1 MGITKL
7 IQNANKPAP
16 RWYRKFKKIFSNI
29 ENFVLTLLMIQGT
42 AADAPILLVIKL
54 CTSFILNNLDTL
66 MANGEDYIRVDNEGD
81 QIKKETDSEKEVE
94 DIKP

>member
-1 MGITKL
+1 MGINKL

-16 RWYRKFKKIFSNI
+16 RWYRKFKKIFSNV

-42 AADAPILLVIKL
+42 AADAPVLLIIKL

-66 MANGEDYIRVDNEGD
+66 MANGEDYITVDGAGD
-81 QIKKETDSEKEVE
+81 QVKTEKVTEKKE
-94 DIKP
+94 P